1 MTVKNVIIKN
11 IADDAAQQERL
22 EAINH
27 ILSTAKD
34 ADRIR
39 LRIYQAEQ
47 DPNVIVEKW
56 EFSDEALRKSFTE
69 SEGIALGPWP
79 DGNHDH
85 ELGDLSL
92 DSDNYWE
99 E

>member
-1 MTVKNVIIKN
+1 MTVKNVIIKK
-11 IADDAAQQERL
+11 IDDEELRQERL
-22 EAINH
+22 EAITH
-27 ILSTAKD
+27 ILSTSND
-34 ADRIR
+34 ADGIR
-39 LRIYQAEQ
+39 LRIYQAEEN
-47 DPNVIVEKW
+47 PNVIVEKW
-56 EFSDEALRKSFTE
+56 EFSDEAFRKSFTE